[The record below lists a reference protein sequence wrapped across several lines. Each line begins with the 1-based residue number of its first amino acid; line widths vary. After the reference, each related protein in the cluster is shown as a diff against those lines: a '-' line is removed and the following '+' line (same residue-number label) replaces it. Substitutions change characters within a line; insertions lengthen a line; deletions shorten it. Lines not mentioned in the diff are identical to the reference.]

1 MADKSFANSEYIFRE
16 GESAAYAYVIK
27 SGTVEITKHSADG
40 EQVLA
45 ELVAPTIFGEMAL
58 IDGNPRSAGARAK
71 ENTVV
76 TEVTAESFKTYLSK
90 NPEAAI
96 RIMKTISENLRKSN
110 QVVAKYERTKDAAA
124 DNVLPSTQN
133 FTEKASTDFEIDDTD
148 AIYEKGPSKPLL
160 TVVLTLL
167 TFFIGSVIFA
177 SLSQV
182 DTTISARGEF
192 MTATPNVV
200 VEASASSVVKSVEVN
215 RGDKVVKDQII
226 AYLDDTVVTVN
237 LKKNQEK
244 IDNIYQSLV
253 GLHMEQMLIDNIEKF
268 NSNLKLDSFYEAA
281 IDKLNLQ
288 NNSEKFYELY
298 SVTLLKKVLEYS
310 EKIKSFDAKLN
321 TARNEYQSSKEL
333 LEISKKQT
341 EIKSELAR
349 AKKELYDRQV
359 GTLSD
364 ILTKQTEIKAKQ
376 AAVQKDLYEREI
388 VSLSQYLTSKD
399 TLLNAQ
405 KSEFNSKASTTK
417 LELDYL
423 SAKDAVL
430 NAEKAQFNAKTSI
443 IKLEAAITT
452 QTADKQAFIASWT
465 SKLNAEITAKNE
477 ELTQLK
483 QEKIKLS
490 RLVDNII
497 VRSPAEGIVLDIPAV
512 SRGGIVSEG
521 EAIVTLVQSNQ
532 PLFLEVDIDPN
543 KIPDMKLGLKV
554 SVKLDA
560 MPFQEFGG
568 LDGELIYVSND
579 TFNQSLAGDK
589 GVFYRGRVKTEGLEG
604 TDMPSDFILSQGMLA
619 TADIL
624 VGQRP
629 LISYFTYPIMN
640 AFEESFKE
648 PE

>member
-1 MADKSFANSEYIFRE
+1 MADKSFAHSEYIFRE
-16 GESAAYAYVIK
+16 GESAAYAYIIK
-27 SGTVEITKHSADG
+27 SGKVEITKHSADG

-45 ELVAPTIFGEMAL
+45 ELAAPTIFGEMAL

-71 ENTVV
+71 ETTVV
-76 TEVTAESFKTYLSK
+76 TEVTADSFKTYLSK
-90 NPEAAI
+90 NPEAAV

-110 QVVAKYERTKDAAA
+110 QLVAKYERTEAA
-124 DNVLPSTQN
+124 DDGSTPIQS
-133 FTEKASTDFEIDDTD
+133 FTEKASNDFEIDDTD
-148 AIYEKGPSKPLL
+148 AIYQQGPSKPLL

-192 MTATPNVV
+192 LTATPNVI
-200 VEASASSVVKSVEVN
+200 VEASASSVVKSVEVK
-215 RGDKVVKDQII
+215 RGDAVVKDQII

-268 NSNLKLDSFYEAA
+268 NSSVKLDSFYEAA
-281 IDKLNLQ
+281 INKLDLQ

-341 EIKSELAR
+341 EIKAELAR
-349 AKKELYDRQV
+349 AKKELYDRQL

-364 ILTKQTEIKAKQ
+364 ILKKQTEIKAKQ
-376 AAVQKDLYEREI
+376 AAVQKDLYDREI

-430 NAEKAQFNAKTSI
+430 NAEKTQFNAKTSI

-477 ELTQLK
+477 ELIQLK

-490 RLVDNII
+490 RLVDNVI

-512 SRGGIVSEG
+512 SSGGIVSEG

-554 SVKLDA
+554 SVKLDS

>member
-1 MADKSFANSEYIFRE
+1 MADKSFTDGEYIFRE

-27 SGTVEITKHSADG
+27 SGTVEITKHSTDG

-45 ELVAPTIFGEMAL
+45 ELAAPTLFGEMAL

-71 ENTVV
+71 DNTVV
-76 TEVTAESFKTYLSK
+76 TEVTAASFKTYLAK
-90 NPEAAI
+90 NPDAAV

-110 QVVAKYERTKDAAA
+110 QLVAKYERTGDVD
-124 DNVLPSTQN
+124 DNSTPTQN
-133 FTEKASTDFEIDDTD
+133 FTEKATDDFEIDDTD
-148 AIYEKGPSKPLL
+148 AIYEQGPSKPLL
-160 TVVLTLL
+160 TITLTFLI
-167 TFFIGSVIFA
+167 FFIGSVIFA

-192 MTATPNVV
+192 LTATPNVI
-200 VEASASSVVKSVEVN
+200 VEASASSVVKSVEVS
-215 RGDKVVKDQII
+215 RGDKVVKGQII
-226 AYLDDTVVTVN
+226 AYLDDTVVSVD

-253 GLHMEQMLIDNIEKF
+253 GLHMELKLIDNIQKF

-281 IDKLNLQ
+281 ITKLNLP
-288 NNSEKFYELY
+288 NNSEKFNDLY

-321 TARNEYQSSKEL
+321 TARNEYESSKEL
-333 LEISKKQT
+333 LDIAVKQT
-341 EIKSELAR
+341 DIKAQLAR
-349 AKKELYDRQV
+349 AKKELYDQQS
-359 GTLSD
+359 GTLSE
-364 ILTKQTEIKAKQ
+364 ILTKQTEIQAKQ
-376 AAVQKDLYEREI
+376 TAVKKDLMERGI

-405 KSEFNSKASTTK
+405 KSEFNSKTSTTK

-423 SAKDAVL
+423 SARDALL
-430 NAEKAQFNAKTSI
+430 NAKKAQFNATTSI
-443 IKLEAAITT
+443 LKLESAITT
-452 QTADKQAFIASWT
+452 QSADKQAFIASWT
-465 SKLNAEITAKNE
+465 SKLNSEITAKNE
-477 ELTQLK
+477 ELTQLT

-497 VRSPAEGIVLDIPAV
+497 VRSPAEGIVLDLPEV
-512 SRGGIVSEG
+512 SRGGVVSEG

-532 PLFLEVDIDPN
+532 PLFLEIDIDP
-543 KIPDMKLGLKV
+543 KEIPDMKIGMKV

-568 LDGELIYVSND
+568 LEGELIYVSND
-579 TFNQSLAGDK
+579 TFNESLSGDK
-589 GVFYRGRVKTEGLEG
+589 GVFYRGRVKTQGLEG
-604 TDMPSDFILSQGMLA
+604 SKMPSDFILSQGMLA
-619 TADIL
+619 TADL
-624 VGQRP
+624 MVGQRP

>member
-110 QVVAKYERTKDAAA
+110 QVVAKYERTKAA

-253 GLHMEQMLIDNIEKF
+253 GLHMEQMLIDDIEKF
-268 NSNLKLDSFYEAA
+268 TSNLKLDSFYNAA
-281 IDKLNLQ
+281 IEKLNLQ
-288 NNSEKFYELY
+288 NNSEKFYDLY

-341 EIKSELAR
+341 EIKAELAR

-364 ILTKQTEIKAKQ
+364 ILTKQTEIKARQ

-430 NAEKAQFNAKTSI
+430 NAEKAQFNARTSI

-554 SVKLDA
+554 SIKLDA

>member
-1 MADKSFANSEYIFRE
+1 MADKSFTDGEYIFRE

-27 SGTVEITKHSADG
+27 SGTVEITKHSTDG

-45 ELVAPTIFGEMAL
+45 ELAAPTLFGEMAL

-71 ENTVV
+71 DNTVV
-76 TEVTAESFKTYLSK
+76 TEVTAASFKTYLAK
-90 NPEAAI
+90 NPDAAV

-110 QVVAKYERTKDAAA
+110 QLVAKYERTGDA
-124 DNVLPSTQN
+124 DGDPTPIQN
-133 FTEKASTDFEIDDTD
+133 FTEKASDDFEIDDTD
-148 AIYEKGPSKPLL
+148 AIYDQGPSKPLL
-160 TVVLTLL
+160 TITLTFLI
-167 TFFIGSVIFA
+167 FFIGSVIFA

-192 MTATPNVV
+192 LTATPNVI
-200 VEASASSVVKSVEVN
+200 VEASASSVVKSVEVS
-215 RGDKVVKDQII
+215 RGDKVIKGQII
-226 AYLDDTVVTVN
+226 AYLDDTVVSVD

-253 GLHMEQMLIDNIEKF
+253 GLHMELMLIDNIQKF

-281 IDKLNLQ
+281 ITKLNLP
-288 NNSEKFYELY
+288 NNSEKFNDLY

-321 TARNEYQSSKEL
+321 TARNEYESSKEL
-333 LEISKKQT
+333 LDIAVKQT
-341 EIKSELAR
+341 DIKAQLAR
-349 AKKELYDRQV
+349 AKKELYDQQS
-359 GTLSD
+359 GTLSE
-364 ILTKQTEIKAKQ
+364 ILTKQTEIQAKQ
-376 AAVQKDLYEREI
+376 TAVKKDLMERGI

-405 KSEFNSKASTTK
+405 KSEFNSKTSTTK

-423 SAKDAVL
+423 SARDALL
-430 NAEKAQFNAKTSI
+430 NAKKAQFNATTSI
-443 IKLEAAITT
+443 LKLESAITT
-452 QTADKQAFIASWT
+452 QSADKQAFIASWT
-465 SKLNAEITAKNE
+465 SKLNSEITAKNE
-477 ELTQLK
+477 ELTQLT

-497 VRSPAEGIVLDIPAV
+497 VRSPAEGIVLDLPEV
-512 SRGGIVSEG
+512 SRGGVVSEG

-532 PLFLEVDIDPN
+532 PLFLEIDIDP
-543 KIPDMKLGLKV
+543 KEIPDMKIGMKV

-568 LDGELIYVSND
+568 LEGELIYVSND
-579 TFNQSLAGDK
+579 TFNESLSGDK
-589 GVFYRGRVKTEGLEG
+589 GVFYRGRVKTQGLEG
-604 TDMPSDFILSQGMLA
+604 SKMPSDFILSQGMLA
-619 TADIL
+619 TADL
-624 VGQRP
+624 MVGQRP

>member
-1 MADKSFANSEYIFRE
+1 MADKSFTDGEYIFRE

-27 SGTVEITKHSADG
+27 SGIVEITKHSTDG

-45 ELVAPTIFGEMAL
+45 ELAAPTLFGEMAL

-71 ENTVV
+71 DNTVV
-76 TEVTAESFKTYLSK
+76 TEVTAASFKTYLAK
-90 NPEAAI
+90 NPDAAV

-110 QVVAKYERTKDAAA
+110 QLVAKYERTGDA
-124 DNVLPSTQN
+124 DGDPTPIQN
-133 FTEKASTDFEIDDTD
+133 FTEKASDDFEIDDTD
-148 AIYEKGPSKPLL
+148 AIYEQGPSKPLL
-160 TVVLTLL
+160 TITLTFLI
-167 TFFIGSVIFA
+167 FFIGSVIFA

-192 MTATPNVV
+192 LTATPNVI
-200 VEASASSVVKSVEVN
+200 VEASASSVVKSVEVS
-215 RGDKVVKDQII
+215 RGDKVIKGQII
-226 AYLDDTVVTVN
+226 AYLDDTVVSVD

-253 GLHMEQMLIDNIEKF
+253 GLHMELMLIDNIQKF

-281 IDKLNLQ
+281 ITKLNLP
-288 NNSEKFYELY
+288 NNSEKFNDLY

-321 TARNEYQSSKEL
+321 TARNEYESSKEL
-333 LEISKKQT
+333 LDIAVKQT
-341 EIKSELAR
+341 DIKAQLAR
-349 AKKELYDRQV
+349 AKKELYDQQS
-359 GTLSD
+359 GTLSE
-364 ILTKQTEIKAKQ
+364 ILTKQTEIQAKQ
-376 AAVQKDLYEREI
+376 TAVKKDLMERGI

-405 KSEFNSKASTTK
+405 KSEFNSKTSTTK

-423 SAKDAVL
+423 SARDALL
-430 NAEKAQFNAKTSI
+430 NAKKAQFNATTSI
-443 IKLEAAITT
+443 LKLESAITT
-452 QTADKQAFIASWT
+452 QSADKQAFIASWT
-465 SKLNAEITAKNE
+465 SKLNSEITAKNE
-477 ELTQLK
+477 ELTQLT

-497 VRSPAEGIVLDIPAV
+497 VRSPAEGIVLDLPEV
-512 SRGGIVSEG
+512 SRGGVVSEG

-532 PLFLEVDIDPN
+532 PLFLEIDIDP
-543 KIPDMKLGLKV
+543 KEIPDMKIGMKV

-568 LDGELIYVSND
+568 LEGELIYVSND
-579 TFNQSLAGDK
+579 TFNESLSGDK
-589 GVFYRGRVKTEGLEG
+589 GVFYRGRVKTQGLEG
-604 TDMPSDFILSQGMLA
+604 SKMPSDFILSQGMLA
-619 TADIL
+619 TADL
-624 VGQRP
+624 MVGQRP

>member
-1 MADKSFANSEYIFRE
+1 MADKSFTDGEYIFRE

-45 ELVAPTIFGEMAL
+45 ELVAPTLFGEMAL

-76 TEVTAESFKTYLSK
+76 TEVTANSFETYLSK
-90 NPEAAI
+90 NPEAAV

-110 QVVAKYERTKDAAA
+110 QVVAKYERTGAA
-124 DNVLPSTQN
+124 DNGSVPIQKFS
-133 FTEKASTDFEIDDTD
+133 EKASDDFEIDDTD
-148 AIYEKGPSKPLL
+148 AIYEQGPSKPLL
-160 TVVLTLL
+160 TITLTFL

-192 MTATPNVV
+192 LTATPNVI

-215 RGDKVVKDQII
+215 RGDAVVKGQII
-226 AYLDDTVVTVN
+226 AYLDDTVVSVD

-253 GLHMEQMLIDNIEKF
+253 GLHMELMLIDNIQKF
-268 NSNLKLDSFYEAA
+268 NSGLKLDSFYEAT
-281 IDKLNLQ
+281 IKKLNLP
-288 NNSEKFYELY
+288 NNSAKFNELY
-298 SVTLLKKVLEYS
+298 SVTLLKKVMEYS
-310 EKIKSFDAKLN
+310 EKIKSFDSKLG
-321 TARNEYQSSKEL
+321 TARNEYESSKEL
-333 LEISKKQT
+333 LDIAIAQT
-341 EIKSELAR
+341 EIKAKLAK
-349 AKKELYDRQV
+349 AKKELYDRQS
-359 GTLSD
+359 GTLSE
-364 ILTKQTEIKAKQ
+364 ILTKQTEIKFKQ
-376 AAVQKDLYEREI
+376 TEVKKDLMERGI
-388 VSLSQYLTSKD
+388 VSLSEYLTSQD

-405 KSEFNSKASTTK
+405 KSEFTSKTSTTK

-423 SAKDAVL
+423 SAKDALL

-443 IKLEAAITT
+443 LKLESAITT

-465 SKLNAEITAKNE
+465 SKLNGEITAKNE

-497 VRSPAEGIVLDIPAV
+497 VRSPAEGIVLDLPEV
-512 SRGGIVSEG
+512 SRGGVVSEG

-532 PLFLEVDIDPN
+532 PLFLEIDIDP
-543 KIPDMKLGLKV
+543 KEIPDMKVGMKV

-579 TFNQSLAGDK
+579 TFNESLSGDK
-589 GVFYRGRVKTEGLEG
+589 GVFYRGRVKTQGLEG
-604 TDMPSDFILSQGMLA
+604 SKMPSDFILSQGMLA
-619 TADIL
+619 TADL
-624 VGQRP
+624 MVGQRP

-640 AFEESFKE
+640 AFENSFKE

>member
-1 MADKSFANSEYIFRE
+1 MADKTFADGEYIFRE

-27 SGTVEITKHSADG
+27 SGTVEITKHSTDG

-45 ELVAPTIFGEMAL
+45 ELVAPTLFGEMAL

-71 ENTVV
+71 DNTVV
-76 TEVTAESFKTYLSK
+76 TEVTAKSFETYLSK

-110 QVVAKYERTKDAAA
+110 QVVAKYERKGATNDAS
-124 DNVLPSTQN
+124 LPIQK
-133 FTEKASTDFEIDDTD
+133 FTEKASADFEIDDTD
-148 AIYEKGPSKPLL
+148 AIYEQGPSKPLL
-160 TVVLTLL
+160 TITLTFL

-192 MTATPNVV
+192 LTATPNVI

-226 AYLDDTVVTVN
+226 AYLDDTVVSVD

-253 GLHMEQMLIDNIEKF
+253 GLHMELMLIDNIQKF
-268 NSNLKLDSFYEAA
+268 NSDLKLDSFYEAT
-281 IDKLNLQ
+281 IKKLNLP
-288 NNSEKFYELY
+288 NNSAKFNELY
-298 SVTLLKKVLEYS
+298 SATLLKKVTEYS
-310 EKIKSFDAKLN
+310 EKIKSFDSKLN
-321 TARNEYQSSKEL
+321 TARNEYESSKEL
-333 LEISKKQT
+333 LDIAIAQT
-341 EIKSELAR
+341 EIKAKLAT
-349 AKKELYDRQV
+349 AKKELYDRQS
-359 GTLSD
+359 GTLSE
-364 ILTKQTEIKAKQ
+364 ILTKQTEIKFKQ
-376 AAVQKDLYEREI
+376 TEVKKDLMERGI
-388 VSLSQYLTSKD
+388 VSLSEYLTSQD

-405 KSEFNSKASTTK
+405 KSEFNSKTSTTK

-423 SAKDAVL
+423 SAKDALL

-443 IKLEAAITT
+443 LKLESAITT
-452 QTADKQAFIASWT
+452 QNADKQAFIASWT
-465 SKLNAEITAKNE
+465 SKLNGEITAKNE

-497 VRSPAEGIVLDIPAV
+497 VRSPAEGIVLDLPEV
-512 SRGGIVSEG
+512 SRGGVVSEG

-532 PLFLEVDIDPN
+532 PLFLEIDIDP
-543 KIPDMKLGLKV
+543 KEIPDMKVGMKV

-579 TFNQSLAGDK
+579 TFNESLSGDK
-589 GVFYRGRVKTEGLEG
+589 GVFYRGRVKTQGLEG
-604 TDMPSDFILSQGMLA
+604 SKMPSDFILSQGMLA
-619 TADIL
+619 TADL
-624 VGQRP
+624 MVGQRP

-640 AFEESFKE
+640 AFENSFKE

>member
-1 MADKSFANSEYIFRE
+1 MADKSFTDGEYIFRE
-16 GESAAYAYVIK
+16 GESAAYAYVVK

-45 ELVAPTIFGEMAL
+45 ELVAPTLFGEMAL

-76 TEVTAESFKTYLSK
+76 TEVTANSFETYLSK
-90 NPEAAI
+90 NPEAAV

-110 QVVAKYERTKDAAA
+110 QVVAKYERTGAAE
-124 DNVLPSTQN
+124 NGSVPIQKFS
-133 FTEKASTDFEIDDTD
+133 EKASDDFEVDDTD
-148 AIYEKGPSKPLL
+148 AIYEQGPSKPLL
-160 TVVLTLL
+160 TITLTFL

-192 MTATPNVV
+192 LTATPNVI

-215 RGDKVVKDQII
+215 RGDAVVKGQII
-226 AYLDDTVVTVN
+226 AYLDDTVVSVD

-253 GLHMEQMLIDNIEKF
+253 GLHMELMLIDNIQKF
-268 NSNLKLDSFYEAA
+268 NSDLKLDSFYEAT
-281 IDKLNLQ
+281 IKKLNLP
-288 NNSEKFYELY
+288 NNSAKFNELY
-298 SVTLLKKVLEYS
+298 IATLLKKVMEYS
-310 EKIKSFDAKLN
+310 EKIKSFDSKLN
-321 TARNEYQSSKEL
+321 TARNEYESSKEL
-333 LEISKKQT
+333 LDIAIAQT
-341 EIKSELAR
+341 EIKAKLAT
-349 AKKELYDRQV
+349 AKKELYDRQS
-359 GTLSD
+359 GTLSE
-364 ILTKQTEIKAKQ
+364 ILTKQTEIKFKQ
-376 AAVQKDLYEREI
+376 TEVKKDLMERGI
-388 VSLSQYLTSKD
+388 VSLSEYLTSQD

-405 KSEFNSKASTTK
+405 KSEFTSKTSTTK

-423 SAKDAVL
+423 SAKDALL

-443 IKLEAAITT
+443 LKLESAITT
-452 QTADKQAFIASWT
+452 QNADKQAFIASWT
-465 SKLNAEITAKNE
+465 SKLNGEITAKNE

-497 VRSPAEGIVLDIPAV
+497 VRSPAEGIVLDLPEV
-512 SRGGIVSEG
+512 SRGGVVSEG

-532 PLFLEVDIDPN
+532 PLFLEIDIDP
-543 KIPDMKLGLKV
+543 KEIPDMKVGMKV

-579 TFNQSLAGDK
+579 TFNESLSGDK
-589 GVFYRGRVKTEGLEG
+589 GVFYRGRVKTQGLEG
-604 TDMPSDFILSQGMLA
+604 SKMPSDFILSQGMLA
-619 TADIL
+619 TADL
-624 VGQRP
+624 MVGQRP

-640 AFEESFKE
+640 AFENSFKE

>member
-1 MADKSFANSEYIFRE
+1 MADKSFTDGEYIFRE
-16 GESAAYAYVIK
+16 GESAAYAYVVK

-45 ELVAPTIFGEMAL
+45 ELVAPTLFGEMAL

-76 TEVTAESFKTYLSK
+76 TEVTANSFETYLSK
-90 NPEAAI
+90 NPEAAV

-110 QVVAKYERTKDAAA
+110 QVVAKYERTGAT
-124 DNVLPSTQN
+124 DNGSVPIQKFS
-133 FTEKASTDFEIDDTD
+133 EKASDDFEIDDTD
-148 AIYEKGPSKPLL
+148 AIYEQGPSKPLL
-160 TVVLTLL
+160 TITLTFLI
-167 TFFIGSVIFA
+167 FFIGSVIFA

-192 MTATPNVV
+192 LTATPNVI
-200 VEASASSVVKSVEVN
+200 VEASASSVVKSIEVN
-215 RGDKVVKDQII
+215 RGDAVVKGQII
-226 AYLDDTVVTVN
+226 AYLDDTVVSVD

-253 GLHMEQMLIDNIEKF
+253 GLHMELMLIDNIQKF
-268 NSNLKLDSFYEAA
+268 NSDLKLDSFYEAT
-281 IDKLNLQ
+281 IKKLNLP
-288 NNSEKFYELY
+288 NNSAKFNELY
-298 SVTLLKKVLEYS
+298 SATLLKKVMEYS
-310 EKIKSFDAKLN
+310 EKIKSFDSKLG
-321 TARNEYQSSKEL
+321 TARNEYESSKEL
-333 LEISKKQT
+333 LDIAIAQT
-341 EIKSELAR
+341 EIKAKLAK
-349 AKKELYDRQV
+349 AKKELYDRQS
-359 GTLSD
+359 GTLSE
-364 ILTKQTEIKAKQ
+364 ILTKQTEIKFKQ
-376 AAVQKDLYEREI
+376 TEVKKDLMERGI
-388 VSLSQYLTSKD
+388 VSLSEYLTSQD

-405 KSEFNSKASTTK
+405 KSEFNSKTSTTK

-423 SAKDAVL
+423 SAKDALL

-443 IKLEAAITT
+443 LKLESAITT
-452 QTADKQAFIASWT
+452 QNADKQAFIASWT
-465 SKLNAEITAKNE
+465 SKLNGEITAKNE
-477 ELTQLK
+477 ELIQLK

-497 VRSPAEGIVLDIPAV
+497 VRSPAEGIVLDLPEV
-512 SRGGIVSEG
+512 SRGGVVSEG

-532 PLFLEVDIDPN
+532 PLFLEIDIDP
-543 KIPDMKLGLKV
+543 KEIPDMKVGMKV

-568 LDGELIYVSND
+568 LEGELIYVSND
-579 TFNQSLAGDK
+579 TFNESLSGDK
-589 GVFYRGRVKTEGLEG
+589 GVFYRGRVKTQGLEG
-604 TDMPSDFILSQGMLA
+604 TRMPSDFILSQGMLA
-619 TADIL
+619 TADL
-624 VGQRP
+624 MVGQRP

>member
-1 MADKSFANSEYIFRE
+1 M
-16 GESAAYAYVIK
+16 
-27 SGTVEITKHSADG
+27 EIL
-40 EQVLA
+40 EVLV
-45 ELVAPTIFGEMAL
+45 LGRK
-58 IDGNPRSAGARAK
+58 D
-71 ENTVV
+71 NTVV
-76 TEVTAESFKTYLSK
+76 TEVTAKSFETYLSK

-110 QVVAKYERTKDAAA
+110 QVVAKYERKGAA
-124 DNVLPSTQN
+124 DDGSLPIQK
-133 FTEKASTDFEIDDTD
+133 FTEKASADFEIDDTD
-148 AIYEKGPSKPLL
+148 AIYEQGPSKPLL
-160 TVVLTLL
+160 TITLTFL

-192 MTATPNVV
+192 LTATPNVI

-226 AYLDDTVVTVN
+226 AYLDDTVVSVD

-253 GLHMEQMLIDNIEKF
+253 GLHMELMLIDNIQKF
-268 NSNLKLDSFYEAA
+268 NSDLKLDSFYEAT
-281 IDKLNLQ
+281 IKKLNLP
-288 NNSEKFYELY
+288 NNSAKFNELY
-298 SVTLLKKVLEYS
+298 SATLLKKVTEYS
-310 EKIKSFDAKLN
+310 EKIKSFDSKLN
-321 TARNEYQSSKEL
+321 TARNEYESSKEL
-333 LEISKKQT
+333 LDIAIAQT
-341 EIKSELAR
+341 EIKAKLAT
-349 AKKELYDRQV
+349 AKKELYDRQS
-359 GTLSD
+359 GTLSE
-364 ILTKQTEIKAKQ
+364 ILTKQTEIKFKQ
-376 AAVQKDLYEREI
+376 TEVKKDLMERGI
-388 VSLSQYLTSKD
+388 VSLSEYLTSQD

-405 KSEFNSKASTTK
+405 KSEFTSKTSTTK

-423 SAKDAVL
+423 SAKDALL

-443 IKLEAAITT
+443 LKLESAITT
-452 QTADKQAFIASWT
+452 QNADKQAFIASWT
-465 SKLNAEITAKNE
+465 SKLNGEITAKNE

-497 VRSPAEGIVLDIPAV
+497 VRSPAEGIVLDLPEV
-512 SRGGIVSEG
+512 SRGGVVSEG

-532 PLFLEVDIDPN
+532 PLFLEIDIDP
-543 KIPDMKLGLKV
+543 KEIPDMKVGMKV

-579 TFNQSLAGDK
+579 TFNESLSGDK
-589 GVFYRGRVKTEGLEG
+589 GVFYRGRVKTQGLEG
-604 TDMPSDFILSQGMLA
+604 SKMPSDFILSQGMLA
-619 TADIL
+619 TADL
-624 VGQRP
+624 MVGQRP

-640 AFEESFKE
+640 AFENSFKE

>member
-1 MADKSFANSEYIFRE
+1 MADKTFADGEYIFRE

-27 SGTVEITKHSADG
+27 SGTVEITKHSTDG

-45 ELVAPTIFGEMAL
+45 ELVAPTLFGEMAL

-71 ENTVV
+71 DNTVV
-76 TEVTAESFKTYLSK
+76 TEVTAKSFETYLSK

-110 QVVAKYERTKDAAA
+110 QVVAKYERKGATD
-124 DNVLPSTQN
+124 DGSLPIQK
-133 FTEKASTDFEIDDTD
+133 FTEKASADFEIDDTD
-148 AIYEKGPSKPLL
+148 AIYEQGPSKPLL
-160 TVVLTLL
+160 TITLTFL

-192 MTATPNVV
+192 LTATPNVI

-215 RGDKVVKDQII
+215 RGDKVVKGQII
-226 AYLDDTVVTVN
+226 AYLDDTVVSVD

-253 GLHMEQMLIDNIEKF
+253 GLHMELMLIDNIQKF
-268 NSNLKLDSFYEAA
+268 NSDLKLDSFYEAT
-281 IDKLNLQ
+281 IKKLNLP
-288 NNSEKFYELY
+288 NNSAKFNELY
-298 SVTLLKKVLEYS
+298 SATLLKKVTEYS
-310 EKIKSFDAKLN
+310 EKIKSFDSKLN
-321 TARNEYQSSKEL
+321 TARNEYESSKEL
-333 LEISKKQT
+333 LDIAIAQT
-341 EIKSELAR
+341 EIKAKLAT
-349 AKKELYDRQV
+349 AKKELYDRQS
-359 GTLSD
+359 GTLSE
-364 ILTKQTEIKAKQ
+364 ILTKQTEIKFKQ
-376 AAVQKDLYEREI
+376 TEVKKDLMERGI
-388 VSLSQYLTSKD
+388 VSLSEYLTSQD

-405 KSEFNSKASTTK
+405 KSEFNSKTSTTK

-423 SAKDAVL
+423 SAKDALL

-443 IKLEAAITT
+443 LKLESAITT
-452 QTADKQAFIASWT
+452 QNADKQAFIASWT
-465 SKLNAEITAKNE
+465 SKLNGEITAKNE
-477 ELTQLK
+477 ELIQLK

-497 VRSPAEGIVLDIPAV
+497 VRSPAEGIVLDLPEV
-512 SRGGIVSEG
+512 SRGGVVSEG

-532 PLFLEVDIDPN
+532 PLFLEIDIDP
-543 KIPDMKLGLKV
+543 KEIPDMKVGMKV

-579 TFNQSLAGDK
+579 TFNESLSGDK
-589 GVFYRGRVKTEGLEG
+589 GVFYRGRVKTQGLEG
-604 TDMPSDFILSQGMLA
+604 SKMPSDFILSQGMLA
-619 TADIL
+619 TADL
-624 VGQRP
+624 MVGQRP

-640 AFEESFKE
+640 AFENSFKE

>member
-1 MADKSFANSEYIFRE
+1 MADKSFTDGEYIFRE

-27 SGTVEITKHSADG
+27 SGTVEITKHSTDG

-45 ELVAPTIFGEMAL
+45 ELAAPTLFGEMAL

-76 TEVTAESFKTYLSK
+76 TEVTASSFKTYLSK

-96 RIMKTISENLRKSN
+96 RIMKTISENLRTSN
-110 QVVAKYERTKDAAA
+110 QLVAKYERAGTSNDG
-124 DNVLPSTQN
+124 STTPIQN
-133 FTEKASTDFEIDDTD
+133 FTEKASNNFEIDDTD
-148 AIYEKGPSKPLL
+148 AIYEQGPSKPLL
-160 TVVLTLL
+160 TIVLTLL

-192 MTATPNVV
+192 LTATPNVI
-200 VEASASSVVKSVEVN
+200 VEASASSVVKSVEVK
-215 RGDKVVKDQII
+215 RGDAVVKGQII

-253 GLHMEQMLIDNIEKF
+253 GLHMEQMLIDNIQKF

-288 NNSEKFYELY
+288 NNSKKFNDLY

-310 EKIKSFDAKLN
+310 EKIKSFDSKLD
-321 TARNEYQSSKEL
+321 TARNEYDSSKEL

-341 EIKSELAR
+341 EIKAQLAR
-349 AKKELYDRQV
+349 AKKELYDRQS

-364 ILTKQTEIKAKQ
+364 ILSKQTEIKAKQ
-376 AAVQKDLYEREI
+376 TAVQKDLYDREI
-388 VSLSQYLTSKD
+388 VSLSQYLSSKD

-405 KSEFNSKASTTK
+405 KSEFNSKTSTTK

-423 SAKDAVL
+423 SAKDALL

-443 IKLEAAITT
+443 VKLESAITT

-465 SKLNAEITAKNE
+465 SKLTGQITAKNE

-497 VRSPAEGIVLDIPAV
+497 VKSPAEGIVLDIPAV
-512 SRGGIVSEG
+512 ARGGIVSEG
-521 EAIVTLVQSNQ
+521 ESIVTLVQSNQ
-532 PLFLEVDIDPN
+532 PLFLEVDIDPK
-543 KIPDMKLGLKV
+543 KIPDMKLGMKV
-554 SVKLDA
+554 SIKLDA

-579 TFNQSLAGDK
+579 TFNESLSGDK
-589 GVFYRGRVKTEGLEG
+589 GVFYRGRVRTESLKGS
-604 TDMPSDFILSQGMLA
+604 DMPSDFILSQGMLA

>member
-1 MADKSFANSEYIFRE
+1 MADKSFANGEYIFRE

-27 SGTVEITKHSADG
+27 SGTVEITKHTADG

-45 ELVAPTIFGEMAL
+45 ELAAPTIFGEMAL

-76 TEVTAESFKTYLSK
+76 TEVTASSFKTYLSK

-96 RIMKTISENLRKSN
+96 RIMKTISENLRTSN
-110 QVVAKYERTKDAAA
+110 QLVSKYERAGAA
-124 DNVLPSTQN
+124 DDGPTTPIQN
-133 FTEKASTDFEIDDTD
+133 FTEKASNDFEIDDTD
-148 AIYEKGPSKPLL
+148 AIYEQGPSKPLL
-160 TVVLTLL
+160 TIVLTLL

-192 MTATPNVV
+192 LTATPNVI
-200 VEASASSVVKSVEVN
+200 VEASASSVVKSVEVK
-215 RGDKVVKDQII
+215 RGDAVVKGQII

-253 GLHMEQMLIDNIEKF
+253 GLHMEQMLIDDIQKF
-268 NSNLKLDSFYEAA
+268 SSNLNLDSFYEAA

-310 EKIKSFDAKLN
+310 EKIKSFDAKLD
-321 TARNEYQSSKEL
+321 TARNEYESSKEL

-341 EIKSELAR
+341 EIKDQLAR
-349 AKKELYDRQV
+349 AKKKLYDRQSS
-359 GTLSD
+359 TLSD
-364 ILTKQTEIKAKQ
+364 ILTDQTEIKAKQ
-376 AAVQKDLYEREI
+376 TAVQKDLMERGI

-399 TLLNAQ
+399 ALLNAQ
-405 KSEFNSKASTTK
+405 KSEFNSKTSTTK

-423 SAKDAVL
+423 SATDALL

-443 IKLEAAITT
+443 VKLESAIIT

-465 SKLNAEITAKNE
+465 SKLNGEITAKNE

-483 QEKIKLS
+483 QEKIKLA

-512 SRGGIVSEG
+512 ARGGIVSEG

-532 PLFLEVDIDPN
+532 PLFLEVDIDPK
-543 KIPDMKLGLKV
+543 KIPDMKLGMKV

-579 TFNQSLAGDK
+579 TFNESLSGDK
-589 GVFYRGRVKTEGLEG
+589 GVFYRGRVKTEGLEN
-604 TDMPSDFILSQGMLA
+604 TNMPSDFILSQGMLA

>member
-1 MADKSFANSEYIFRE
+1 MADKTFADGEYIFRE

-27 SGTVEITKHSADG
+27 SGTVEITKHSTDG

-45 ELVAPTIFGEMAL
+45 ELVAPTLFGEMAL

-71 ENTVV
+71 DNTVV
-76 TEVTAESFKTYLSK
+76 TEVTAKSFETYLSK

-110 QVVAKYERTKDAAA
+110 QVVAKYERKGATNDAA
-124 DNVLPSTQN
+124 LPIQK
-133 FTEKASTDFEIDDTD
+133 FTEKASADFEIDDTD
-148 AIYEKGPSKPLL
+148 AIYEQGPSKPLL
-160 TVVLTLL
+160 TITLTFLI
-167 TFFIGSVIFA
+167 FFIGSVIFA

-192 MTATPNVV
+192 LTATPNVI

-215 RGDKVVKDQII
+215 RGDKVVKGQII
-226 AYLDDTVVTVN
+226 AYLDDTVVSVD

-253 GLHMEQMLIDNIEKF
+253 GLHMELMLIDNIQKF
-268 NSNLKLDSFYEAA
+268 NSNLKLDSFYEAT
-281 IDKLNLQ
+281 IKKLNLP
-288 NNSEKFYELY
+288 NNSAKFNELY
-298 SVTLLKKVLEYS
+298 IATLLKKVMEYS
-310 EKIKSFDAKLN
+310 EKIKSFDSKLN
-321 TARNEYQSSKEL
+321 TARNEYESSKEL
-333 LEISKKQT
+333 LDIAIAQT
-341 EIKSELAR
+341 EIKAKLAT
-349 AKKELYDRQV
+349 AKKELYDRQS
-359 GTLSD
+359 GTLSE
-364 ILTKQTEIKAKQ
+364 ILTKQTEIKFKQ
-376 AAVQKDLYEREI
+376 TEVKKDLMERGI
-388 VSLSQYLTSKD
+388 VSLSEYLTSQD

-405 KSEFNSKASTTK
+405 KSEFNSKTSTTK

-423 SAKDAVL
+423 SAKDALL

-443 IKLEAAITT
+443 LKLESAITT
-452 QTADKQAFIASWT
+452 QNADKQAFIASWT
-465 SKLNAEITAKNE
+465 SKLNGEITAKNE

-497 VRSPAEGIVLDIPAV
+497 VRSPAEGIVLDLPEV
-512 SRGGIVSEG
+512 SRGGVVSEG

-532 PLFLEVDIDPN
+532 PLFLEIDIDP
-543 KIPDMKLGLKV
+543 KEIPDMKVGMKV

-579 TFNQSLAGDK
+579 TFNESLSGDK
-589 GVFYRGRVKTEGLEG
+589 GVFYRGRVKTQGLEG
-604 TDMPSDFILSQGMLA
+604 SKMPSDFILSQGMLA
-619 TADIL
+619 TADL
-624 VGQRP
+624 MVGQRP

-640 AFEESFKE
+640 AFENSFKE

>member
-110 QVVAKYERTKDAAA
+110 QVVAKYERTEAA
-124 DNVLPSTQN
+124 DNVSPLTQN
-133 FTEKASTDFEIDDTD
+133 FTEKASNDFEIDDTD

-177 SLSQV
+177 SISQV

-200 VEASASSVVKSVEVN
+200 VEASASSVVKSVEVS

-268 NSNLKLDSFYEAA
+268 NSNLKLDSFYNAA

-341 EIKSELAR
+341 EIKAELAR

-364 ILTKQTEIKAKQ
+364 ILTKQTEIKARQ

-417 LELDYL
+417 PELDYL

>member
-1 MADKSFANSEYIFRE
+1 MADKSFTDGEYIFRE

-27 SGTVEITKHSADG
+27 SGTVEITKHSTDG

-45 ELVAPTIFGEMAL
+45 ELAAPTLFGEMAL

-71 ENTVV
+71 ENTLV
-76 TEVTAESFKTYLSK
+76 TEVTANSFETYLSK
-90 NPEAAI
+90 NPEAAV

-110 QVVAKYERTKDAAA
+110 QVVAKYERTGAA
-124 DNVLPSTQN
+124 DNGSVPIQKFS
-133 FTEKASTDFEIDDTD
+133 EKASDDFEIDDTD
-148 AIYEKGPSKPLL
+148 AIYEQGPSKPLL
-160 TVVLTLL
+160 TITLTFL

-192 MTATPNVV
+192 LTATPNVI
-200 VEASASSVVKSVEVN
+200 VEASASSVVKSVEVS
-215 RGDKVVKDQII
+215 RGDAVVKGQII
-226 AYLDDTVVTVN
+226 AYLDDTVVSVD

-253 GLHMEQMLIDNIEKF
+253 GLHMELMLIDNIQKF
-268 NSNLKLDSFYEAA
+268 NSDLKLDSFYEAT
-281 IDKLNLQ
+281 IKKLNLP
-288 NNSEKFYELY
+288 NNSAKFNELY
-298 SVTLLKKVLEYS
+298 SVTLLKKVMEYS
-310 EKIKSFDAKLN
+310 EKIKSFDSKLG
-321 TARNEYQSSKEL
+321 TARNEYESSKEL
-333 LEISKKQT
+333 LDIAIAQT
-341 EIKSELAR
+341 EIKAKLAK
-349 AKKELYDRQV
+349 AKKELYDRQS
-359 GTLSD
+359 GTLSE
-364 ILTKQTEIKAKQ
+364 ILTKQTEIKSKQ
-376 AAVQKDLYEREI
+376 TEVKKDLMERGI
-388 VSLSQYLTSKD
+388 VSLSEYLTSQD

-405 KSEFNSKASTTK
+405 KSEFTSKTSTTK

-423 SAKDAVL
+423 SAKDALL

-443 IKLEAAITT
+443 LKLESAITT
-452 QTADKQAFIASWT
+452 QNADKQAFIASWT
-465 SKLNAEITAKNE
+465 SKLNGEITAKNE

-497 VRSPAEGIVLDIPAV
+497 VRSPAEGIVLDLPEV
-512 SRGGIVSEG
+512 SRGGVVSEG

-532 PLFLEVDIDPN
+532 PLFLEIDIDP
-543 KIPDMKLGLKV
+543 KEIPDMKVGMKV

-579 TFNQSLAGDK
+579 TFNESLSGDK
-589 GVFYRGRVKTEGLEG
+589 GVFYRGRVKTQGLEG
-604 TDMPSDFILSQGMLA
+604 SKMPSDFILSQGMLA
-619 TADIL
+619 TADL
-624 VGQRP
+624 MVGQRP

-640 AFEESFKE
+640 AFENSFKE

>member
-1 MADKSFANSEYIFRE
+1 MADKSFTDGEYIFRE

-27 SGTVEITKHSADG
+27 SGTVEITKHSTDG

-45 ELVAPTIFGEMAL
+45 ELAAPTLFGEMAL

-71 ENTVV
+71 DNTVV
-76 TEVTAESFKTYLSK
+76 TEVTAASFKTYLAK
-90 NPEAAI
+90 NPDAAV

-110 QVVAKYERTKDAAA
+110 QLVAKYERTGDA
-124 DNVLPSTQN
+124 DGDPTPIQN
-133 FTEKASTDFEIDDTD
+133 FTEKASDDFEIDDTD
-148 AIYEKGPSKPLL
+148 AIYEQGPSKPLL
-160 TVVLTLL
+160 TITLTFLI
-167 TFFIGSVIFA
+167 FFIGSVIFA

-192 MTATPNVV
+192 LTATPNVI
-200 VEASASSVVKSVEVN
+200 VEASASSVVKSVEVS
-215 RGDKVVKDQII
+215 RGDKVIKGQII
-226 AYLDDTVVTVN
+226 AYLDDTVVSVD

-253 GLHMEQMLIDNIEKF
+253 GLHMELMLIDNIQKF

-281 IDKLNLQ
+281 ITKLNLP
-288 NNSEKFYELY
+288 NNSEKFNDLY

-321 TARNEYQSSKEL
+321 TARNEYESSKEL
-333 LEISKKQT
+333 LDIAVKQT
-341 EIKSELAR
+341 DIKAQLAR
-349 AKKELYDRQV
+349 AKKELYDQQS
-359 GTLSD
+359 GTLSE
-364 ILTKQTEIKAKQ
+364 ILTKQTEIQAKQ
-376 AAVQKDLYEREI
+376 TAVKKDLMERGI

-405 KSEFNSKASTTK
+405 KSEFNSKTSTTK

-423 SAKDAVL
+423 SARDALL
-430 NAEKAQFNAKTSI
+430 NAKKAQFNATTSI
-443 IKLEAAITT
+443 LKLESAITT
-452 QTADKQAFIASWT
+452 QSADKQAFIASWT
-465 SKLNAEITAKNE
+465 SKLNSEITAKNE
-477 ELTQLK
+477 ELTQLT

-497 VRSPAEGIVLDIPAV
+497 VRSPAEGIVLDLPEV
-512 SRGGIVSEG
+512 SRGGVVSEG

-532 PLFLEVDIDPN
+532 PLFLEIDIDP
-543 KIPDMKLGLKV
+543 KEIPDMKIGMKV

-579 TFNQSLAGDK
+579 TFNESLSGDK
-589 GVFYRGRVKTEGLEG
+589 GVFYRGRVKTQGLEG
-604 TDMPSDFILSQGMLA
+604 SKMPSDFVLSQGLLA
-619 TADIL
+619 TADL
-624 VGQRP
+624 MVGQRP

>member
-1 MADKSFANSEYIFRE
+1 MADKSFTDGEYIFRE
-16 GESAAYAYVIK
+16 GESAAYAYVVK

-45 ELVAPTIFGEMAL
+45 ELVAPTLFGEMAL

-76 TEVTAESFKTYLSK
+76 TEVTANSFETYLSK
-90 NPEAAI
+90 NPEAAV

-110 QVVAKYERTKDAAA
+110 QVVAKYERTGAA
-124 DNVLPSTQN
+124 DNGSVPIQKFS
-133 FTEKASTDFEIDDTD
+133 EKASDDFEVDDTD
-148 AIYEKGPSKPLL
+148 AIYEQGPSKPLL
-160 TVVLTLL
+160 TITLTFL

-192 MTATPNVV
+192 LTATPNVI

-215 RGDKVVKDQII
+215 RGDAVVKGQII
-226 AYLDDTVVTVN
+226 AYLDDTVVSVD

-253 GLHMEQMLIDNIEKF
+253 GLHMELMLIDNIQKF
-268 NSNLKLDSFYEAA
+268 NSDLKLDSFYEAT
-281 IDKLNLQ
+281 IKKLNLP
-288 NNSEKFYELY
+288 NNSAKFNELY
-298 SVTLLKKVLEYS
+298 SATLLKKVTEYS
-310 EKIKSFDAKLN
+310 EKIKSFDSKLN
-321 TARNEYQSSKEL
+321 TARNEYESSKEL
-333 LEISKKQT
+333 LDIAIAQT
-341 EIKSELAR
+341 EIKAKLAT
-349 AKKELYDRQV
+349 AKKELYDRQL
-359 GTLSD
+359 GTLSE
-364 ILTKQTEIKAKQ
+364 ILTKQTEIKFKQ
-376 AAVQKDLYEREI
+376 TEVKKDLMERGI
-388 VSLSQYLTSKD
+388 VSLSEYLTSQD

-405 KSEFNSKASTTK
+405 KSEFTSKTSTTK

-423 SAKDAVL
+423 SAKDALL

-443 IKLEAAITT
+443 LKLESAITT
-452 QTADKQAFIASWT
+452 QNADKQAFIASWT
-465 SKLNAEITAKNE
+465 SKLNGEITAKNE

-497 VRSPAEGIVLDIPAV
+497 VRSPAEGIVLDLPEV
-512 SRGGIVSEG
+512 SRGGVVSEG

-532 PLFLEVDIDPN
+532 PLFLEIDIDP
-543 KIPDMKLGLKV
+543 KEIPDMKVGMKV

-579 TFNQSLAGDK
+579 TFNESLSGDK
-589 GVFYRGRVKTEGLEG
+589 GVFYRGRVKTQGLEG
-604 TDMPSDFILSQGMLA
+604 SKMPSDFILSQGMLA
-619 TADIL
+619 TADL
-624 VGQRP
+624 MVGQRP

-640 AFEESFKE
+640 AFENSFKE